1 MYRNLSRSRI
11 AAAVLALTALSGTS
25 YAATTSPAKQAS
37 ASSATTTQLPRG
49 VTPQHYALSLTP
61 NAQAATF
68 AARVV
73 ITIDVAA
80 PTSTI
85 TLNALELAFQHADIA
100 APGGKKQTASKIDVD
115 AATQTAS
122 FHFARPLAK
131 GQYKLA
137 LDYSGKIGTQAT
149 GLFSLDYD
157 TPAGHQRA
165 LYTQFENSDAR
176 SVIPSWDEPNYK
188 ATFALDVTVPSSQMA
203 VGNMPVAASKDL
215 GNGSKRVSFA
225 VTPRMSTY
233 LLFFGLGDFER
244 STAMADGTE
253 IGVITQKGS
262 LAQGSFA
269 LDESVRTLSEYNDYF
284 GVRYP
289 LPKLDNIAAPGRS
302 QFFAAMENW
311 GAVFTFENSLLFNPA
326 ISTQADKENIYST
339 LAHEM
344 AHQWFGDLVTMRWWD
359 DLWLNEGFASWMESR
374 TTAKLHPEW
383 NTALSAVGVRE
394 AAMGLDALATTHPVV
409 QRIATVEQASQAF
422 DTITYQKGESVI
434 RMLEAYVGPDTWR
447 TAVRSYMRKH
457 AYSNTVSDDLWR
469 EVDTAA
475 GKPVSAIAHD
485 FTLQPGVPLINVSE
499 TTCSAGN
506 TTVTLTQDEFTKDR
520 DGKKA
525 LSWRV
530 PVIAQ
535 IVGNAQQ
542 TRALVENGK
551 ATLSVPGCGPLLV
564 NAGQTGYY
572 RTVYTPQNASA
583 LAASFAGLASIDQLG
598 LLSDSLSLGLA
609 GRQDPAQFLDL
620 VKATP
625 LSADPQV
632 WGKVAGSLANL
643 HEQYAGSSGQQHF
656 DAWAIARLAPLLA
669 QTGWQARAGEAA
681 PLATLRSQLI
691 ATLSDL
697 GDRNVIAE
705 AQRRYAARTQDP
717 SALPAALRRTILAV
731 VAQHADAA
739 TWEQLHA
746 DAQAEKTPLI
756 RSQLY
761 DLLASPKDPALASR
775 ALELALTDE
784 PGVTNSPA
792 MISRVSRAHPELA
805 FDFALAHLEQVNAR
819 IDASSRSRYF
829 PRLAAGSAQPAMI
842 GKLEAYAQAHLA
854 PTARGDA
861 DTSVAGIRYRITV
874 REQRLPAIDAW
885 LARQAG

>member
-25 YAATTSPAKQAS
+25 YAANHSPASQADTIN
-37 ASSATTTQLPRG
+37 ATTTQLPRG

-68 AARVV
+68 AARAV
-73 ITIDVAA
+73 ITIDVAT

-100 APGGKKQTASKIDVD
+100 GAGGKKQTASKIEVD
-115 AATQTAS
+115 TATQTAT

-203 VGNMPVAASKDL
+203 VGNMPVATNKDL

-233 LLFFGLGDFER
+233 LLFFGVGDFER
-244 STAMADGTE
+244 STTMADGTE

-269 LDESVRTLSEYNDYF
+269 LDESARTLREYNDYF

-434 RMLEAYVGPDTWR
+434 RMLEAYVGPDT
-447 TAVRSYMRKH
+447 
-457 AYSNTVSDDLWR
+457 
-469 EVDTAA
+469 
-475 GKPVSAIAHD
+475 
-485 FTLQPGVPLINVSE
+485 
-499 TTCSAGN
+499 
-506 TTVTLTQDEFTKDR
+506 
-520 DGKKA
+520 
-525 LSWRV
+525 
-530 PVIAQ
+530 
-535 IVGNAQQ
+535 
-542 TRALVENGK
+542 
-551 ATLSVPGCGPLLV
+551 
-564 NAGQTGYY
+564 
-572 RTVYTPQNASA
+572 
-583 LAASFAGLASIDQLG
+583 
-598 LLSDSLSLGLA
+598 
-609 GRQDPAQFLDL
+609 
-620 VKATP
+620 
-625 LSADPQV
+625 
-632 WGKVAGSLANL
+632 
-643 HEQYAGSSGQQHF
+643 
-656 DAWAIARLAPLLA
+656 
-669 QTGWQARAGEAA
+669 
-681 PLATLRSQLI
+681 
-691 ATLSDL
+691 
-697 GDRNVIAE
+697 
-705 AQRRYAARTQDP
+705 
-717 SALPAALRRTILAV
+717 
-731 VAQHADAA
+731 
-739 TWEQLHA
+739 
-746 DAQAEKTPLI
+746 
-756 RSQLY
+756 
-761 DLLASPKDPALASR
+761 
-775 ALELALTDE
+775 
-784 PGVTNSPA
+784 
-792 MISRVSRAHPELA
+792 
-805 FDFALAHLEQVNAR
+805 
-819 IDASSRSRYF
+819 
-829 PRLAAGSAQPAMI
+829 
-842 GKLEAYAQAHLA
+842 
-854 PTARGDA
+854 
-861 DTSVAGIRYRITV
+861 
-874 REQRLPAIDAW
+874 
-885 LARQAG
+885 